1 MEKNPITQ
9 YPEGIDY
16 LEKNLGTV
24 VMFPKFFL
32 LKGLRKMLIKS
43 LILNIVRQ

>member
-9 YPEGIDY
+9 YPEAIDY

-24 VMFPKFFL
+24 VFFPKFFL
-32 LKGLRKMLIKS
+32 FKGLRKMFIKN
-43 LILNIVRQ
+43 LILNVVRQ